1 MSKNPLKHSLT
12 MHVGQF
18 DILSL
23 SSFEIP
29 AHCINNLCG
38 RHLFPGL
45 YEFPYNGMLGNV
57 RLISFLVDNG
67 RS

>member
-1 MSKNPLKHSLT
+1 MRKCVIFLPNVFSKNCLNHQMSKNPLKHSLT

-29 AHCINNLCG
+29 AHCIKNLCG
-38 RHLFPGL
+38 RHLFL
-45 YEFPYNGMLGNV
+45 SINV
-57 RLISFLVDNG
+57 
-67 RS
+67 